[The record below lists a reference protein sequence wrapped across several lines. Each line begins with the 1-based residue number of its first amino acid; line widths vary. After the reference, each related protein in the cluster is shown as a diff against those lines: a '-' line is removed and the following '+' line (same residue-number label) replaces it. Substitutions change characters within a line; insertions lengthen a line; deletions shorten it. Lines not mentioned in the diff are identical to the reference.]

1 MKDIEVHA
9 TAIISKRTK
18 IEEGCRV
25 GPHCRTEGKV
35 ELLNDVTL
43 DSNVIIIGPARIGKG
58 SYIGPNSIIGFLPEK
73 SLKKMIHEG
82 APEEEMAQVIIG
94 ENVLL
99 RSNDVI
105 YSGVKIGDNVRF
117 GHNVM
122 IRENVQVGEDS
133 LVGTATI
140 VDGGVAIGR
149 RVSIQTGVYI
159 CTNSVIE
166 DSVFL
171 GPRCVFT
178 NDKYPMQKRTD
189 LKGPTIKREASIGA
203 NATILP
209 GVIIGEGAVV
219 GSGSVVT
226 SSVKQRIVV
235 AGVPAKKLRDVP
247 PDWHSLLRA

>member
-1 MKDIEVHA
+1 MKGIEVHA
-9 TAIISKRTK
+9 TAIISKNTK
-18 IEEGCRV
+18 IEEGCRL

-35 ELLNDVTL
+35 ELQKDVAL
-43 DSNVIIIGPARIGKG
+43 DSNVIIMGPARVGRG

-82 APEEEMAQVIIG
+82 ALEEEVAPVILG

-122 IRENVQVGEDS
+122 IRENVEIGEDS
-133 LVGTATI
+133 LIGTDTI

-159 CTNSVIE
+159 CANSVIE
-166 DSVFL
+166 DFVFL

-178 NDKYPMQKRTD
+178 NDKYPMQKRTE
-189 LKGPTIKREASIGA
+189 LKGPVVKRGASIGA

-226 SSVKQRIVV
+226 SSVKQKIVV
-235 AGVPAKKLRDVP
+235 AGVPAKKLKDVP
-247 PDWHSLLRA
+247 LDWQSLLRA